1 MKNLKETKLDI
12 KIKLSALWGSVMSLY
27 IYCDYFQ
34 LYVPGKL
41 DDMIQGNTIFG
52 SGDQMML
59 LGLSTF
65 MLITSLMIA
74 FSILLPPR
82 INQILNISV
91 GLVMTAFLALV
102 ASSSTYYFYIMYATV
117 EALITAYIAFLAF
130 KWPKNE
136 S

>member
-1 MKNLKETKLDI
+1 MKNLKNTKLDI

-41 DDMIQGNTIFG
+41 EDMIQGNTIFG

-74 FSILLPPR
+74 LSILLPPR
-82 INQILNISV
+82 INQVLNIFV
-91 GLVMTAFLALV
+91 GVVMTIFLALL
-102 ASSSTYYFYIMYATV
+102 AYSSTYYFYTMYATI
-117 EALITAYIAFLAF
+117 EAIITAFIVILAF
-130 KWPKNE
+130 KWPINQP
-136 S
+136 